1 MNYKIQLDVRD
12 LHLRVW
18 ELNEE
23 LLEKVN
29 EYDSLEELD
38 YELIGEGEEP
48 LYETSFIT
56 RDCDRLSFVVE
67 DEEGEVVCEI
77 DDLDEYLDKDKTFNE
92 EGEYVEGFEF
102 EGLGNK
108 NCDCLVSITT
118 EKGAGGEAELEL
130 EEPFEPNK
138 LYLIRSTK
146 IDDELVGEDVYP
158 IFSVYYQRGEGYD
171 LKRDVINFDPENGLF
186 EEQYQNYIGVMRL
199 EEGRYWDE
207 KEDE

>member
-1 MNYKIQLDVRD
+1 MNYKIRLDVRG

-29 EYDSLEELD
+29 EYDSLEEMD
-38 YELIGEGEEP
+38 SELMYEGEEP
-48 LYETSFIT
+48 LYEDSLIT
-56 RDCDRLSFVVE
+56 RDCDRFSFEVE
-67 DEEGEVVCEI
+67 DEDGEVVYEI
-77 DDLDEYLDKDKTFNE
+77 EDLDEYLDKDKTYDE
-92 EGEYVEGFEF
+92 EGEYIKGYRF
-102 EGLGNK
+102 EGLGDK
-108 NCDCLVSITT
+108 NCDCLVSLVT
-118 EKGAGGEAELEL
+118 EKGAGGTADLEL
-130 EEPFEPNK
+130 DEPFDPDK

-158 IFSVYYQRGEGYD
+158 LFGVYYQRGEGYD
-171 LKRDVINFDPENGLF
+171 FERDRIDFDPDGLF

-207 KEDE
+207 K